1 LSNCGAAKYFI
12 ALCRDPAGDPCMVT
26 RKDIFSDLD
35 GFDENLPGNFNDV
48 DFCLRE
54 RGWLIVWTPYANLIH
69 HKSATRGHDAF
80 PPRWENEAAITEG
93 D

>member
-1 LSNCGAAKYFI
+1 
-12 ALCRDPAGDPCMVT
+12 MVT

-54 RGWLIVWTPYANLIH
+54 RVGSLSGH
-69 HKSATRGHDAF
+69 HMQ
-80 PPRWENEAAITEG
+80 I
-93 D
+93 

>member
-1 LSNCGAAKYFI
+1 
-12 ALCRDPAGDPCMVT
+12 MVT

-48 DFCLRE
+48 DFCLHE